1 MDENQTQTTPTNNT
15 EVSETTQTI
24 NNDTPVITTDSIPI
38 EVPHE
43 APESPTNVVDTLPN
57 KDDNGASI
65 PVESQ
70 VEKAP
75 EIIETPA
82 STPVKSNNFS
92 SDEQT
97 AQMVGNEPIRTQSFI
112 HGLLEKAKLAIQSR
126 KRIKLD
132 KIMNLFAKQTNI
144 TNDEVEMYLHVSDAT
159 ATRYLSILI
168 KEGKIKQEGKTGKGV
183 LYTKL

>member
-43 APESPTNVVDTLPN
+43 APERPTNVVDTLPN

-92 SDEQT
+92 SGRSPATEIPNFAPIDQT
-97 AQMVGNEPIRTQSFI
+97 ISTTDSTSFVVVTPQDLRPTDMPSETQNASQEAFTTPSNECYN
-112 HGLLEKAKLAIQSR
+112 GVAIQLGFPSYR
-126 KRIKLD
+126 
-132 KIMNLFAKQTNI
+132 
-144 TNDEVEMYLHVSDAT
+144 S
-159 ATRYLSILI
+159 
-168 KEGKIKQEGKTGKGV
+168 
-183 LYTKL
+183 YTPFTF